1 MKILVMGSGVIGV
14 TTAYYLAKGHDV
26 GGVAVL
32 GGGRQ
37 AGVASQLPG
46 QAASP
51 PRRGLGA
58 GGRPARGRL
67 WIAASIADAVDGAEF
82 ILREVI
88 SRSKKSALPQQPKPG
103 PQASPFSR
111 LQSGCCPT
119 MLIHTGRGPRR
130 CHYHAS
136 A

>member
-1 MKILVMGSGVIGV
+1 MAVVALCLLKPAQPPG
-14 TTAYYLAKGHDV
+14 LA
-26 GGVAVL
+26 
-32 GGGRQ
+32 
-37 AGVASQLPG
+37 
-46 QAASP
+46 
-51 PRRGLGA
+51 
-58 GGRPARGRL
+58 
-67 WIAASIADAVDGAEF
+67 DGAEF